1 MPLPCALAFLGI
13 AQSGVV
19 AISKADTARG
29 SSLKFD
35 MMLFLMTLLLGF
47 NVKVKNRCLC
57 VAYSL
62 SAGSYSRRVKIPCL
76 NRKTGSWRWPE

>member
-13 AQSGVV
+13 AQSGVA

-35 MMLFLMTLLLGF
+35 MMLFFMTL
-47 NVKVKNRCLC
+47 
-57 VAYSL
+57 SW
-62 SAGSYSRRVKIPCL
+62 GS
-76 NRKTGSWRWPE
+76 T